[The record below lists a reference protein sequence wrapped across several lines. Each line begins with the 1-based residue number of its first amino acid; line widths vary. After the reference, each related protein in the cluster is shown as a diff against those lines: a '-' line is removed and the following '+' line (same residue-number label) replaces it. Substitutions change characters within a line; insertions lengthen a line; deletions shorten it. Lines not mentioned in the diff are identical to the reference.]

1 LEQGQPVASEWI
13 EAALRSALLE
23 DGRRLLE
30 TLLAQLPAPQT
41 PPQPGQRVY
50 RARPCQVLTLFGS
63 VTLRRDYH
71 HRPGEEGGFPV
82 DAALGL
88 IEGCTPAAA
97 RLLTRTAAQLPYV
110 ESAQQLQE
118 LAGLKVEPSRLQR
131 LVAVVGGAAGQRLT
145 HLPPP
150 PRPPAPQ
157 FYVSLDGTGVPMVR
171 PELEGRAGR
180 GPDGQAKTREVKLA
194 AFFTQTV
201 RDEEGSPWRDPESTT
216 YLASFVGSNEFG
228 PLARRAALERG
239 MAQAGQVIY
248 LGDGAAW
255 VWEIART
262 CFASATQILDYYHA
276 SQHVAALAK
285 AVCHDE
291 GVAQNWTVRWQ
302 DLIYDSQ
309 LDLVLTEARSA
320 AGATPSAEAQREI
333 EYLENHRERM
343 DYRRYRA
350 NGWFIGSG
358 VVEAGCKHVVG
369 QRLKQS
375 GMFWTETGAT
385 AVLSLRCA
393 LLSAGGWNH
402 LWSQPLPQ
410 AA

>member
-1 LEQGQPVASEWI
+1 M

-30 TLLAQLPAPQT
+30 SLLARLPAPEA
-41 PPQPGQRVY
+41 PPKSGQRIY
-50 RARPCQVLTLFGS
+50 RQRQRQVLSIFGPVS
-63 VTLRRDYH
+63 LRRDYH
-71 HRPGEEGGFPV
+71 HPEGGFPL

-88 IEGCTPAAA
+88 IDGCTPAAA
-97 RLLTRTAAQLPYV
+97 RMFCRTAAQLPYL
-110 ESAQQLQE
+110 ESSQQLQE

-131 LVAVVGGAAGQRLT
+131 LVGAIGADAQKRWLQ
-145 HLPPP
+145 LPAAPEQ
-150 PRPPAPQ
+150 PAPQ
-157 FYVSLDGTGVPMVR
+157 FYISIDGTGVPMVR
-171 PELEGRAGR
+171 PELEGRVGR

-201 RDEEGSPWRDPESTT
+201 TDADGQPLRDPENTS
-216 YLASFVGSNEFG
+216 YLASFACSDEFG
-228 PLARRAALERG
+228 PLARQAALQRG
-239 MAQAGQVIY
+239 MTQAGQVIY

-262 CFASATQILDYYHA
+262 CFASAIQILDYYHA
-276 SQHVAALAK
+276 SQHVVALAK
-285 AVCHDE
+285 AIYANE
-291 GVAQNWTVRWQ
+291 GTAKNWAGRWQ
-302 DLIYDSQ
+302 ELLYDSE
-309 LDLVLTEARSA
+309 LEALLREARQA
-320 AGATPSAEAQREI
+320 AGNSLSPEVQREI
-333 EYLENHRERM
+333 EYLETHRSRM

-375 GMFWTETGAT
+375 GMFWTETGASAILT
-385 AVLSLRCA
+385 LRCA
-393 LLSAGGWNH
+393 LLSGGGWNH
-402 LWSQPLPQ
+402 LWSQPLAQ